1 MEYTINFL
9 LAQFHNGAWYAW
21 KKIDNSG
28 NPIPNDQRMKLENAI
43 LTDFGTAQ
51 GYSIP
56 NQSQLDAKEQ
66 ELKDA
71 DTAKQNAKT
80 SGKAKLKSGEALT
93 DAEISALFGA

>member
-21 KKIDNSG
+21 RKVDDDG
-28 NPIPNDQRMKLENAI
+28 NTIPNDQRMKLENAI

-71 DTAKQNAKT
+71 DIAKVNKKA
-80 SGKAKLKSGEALT
+80 SGKQKLKNLGLDDEEIKALT
-93 DAEISALFGA
+93 GA